1 MCCPVNFK
9 ENFYCLSVCLSICL
23 STLAISSPSFNFLRN
38 ESSNMAAFIKK
49 VGSLQAHFDITRIDK
64 NNLLSCC
71 CILDF
76 GSPKQINGQQ
86 RKPRNR
92 LMEDHSNFNPVNVK
106 HTGALCLSVSIFFL
120 QKWSSPL
127 KPQVLF
133 FSSSLI

>member
-1 MCCPVNFK
+1 
-9 ENFYCLSVCLSICL
+9 
-23 STLAISSPSFNFLRN
+23 
-38 ESSNMAAFIKK
+38 MAAFIKK

-120 QKWSSPL
+120 QKWSS
-127 KPQVLF
+127 VIFFF
-133 FSSSLI
+133 FSYINRAVKTETHMQDTSERGSKHNSRC